1 MKLKEGMKA
10 KGFKFEGGSIA
21 FDGDME
27 KYVGVVGE
35 VGHITGRGFKIK
47 FEDDWWWY
55 PTELAHRA
63 FLSVGDKVKI
73 PKTKSVGSS
82 IDDSRNTIIAKSD
95 GQDYLYY
102 AGEEDGKL
110 LLNKEFVEDRGDF
123 FTLEDIELYTE
134 GENNMKTIKKSEL
147 KKIHDVACPTWQSKI
162 TALANRNPWGDDI
175 ELSQEEVDRMFRAA
189 SASQTQV
196 LEEVFG
202 KQNEEI
208 DLFSEDINH
217 NVHGIPVFGGASLGT
232 ADALIELP
240 DAKSNAF
247 YLNPNYNWELK
258 RNRLIVT
265 RK

>member
-10 KGFKFEGGSIA
+10 KGFKFEGRSIA

-55 PTELAHRA
+55 PTALAHRA

-73 PKTKSVGSS
+73 PKTKSVGDPIEKSKN
-82 IDDSRNTIIAKSD
+82 IRIAKSE
-95 GQDYLYY
+95 GQAYLYY
-102 AGEEDGKL
+102 TGEKDGKL
-110 LLNKEFVEDRGDF
+110 LLNNELQEGSGDF
-123 FTLEDIELYTE
+123 FTLKDVELYTK
-134 GENNMKTIKKSEL
+134 ENNMRTIKKSEL
-147 KKIHDVACPTWQSKI
+147 KKIHDVACSTWQGKI
-162 TALANRNPWGDDI
+162 TALASRNPWGDDI
-175 ELSQEEVDRMFRAA
+175 ELSQEEVDGMFRAA

-196 LEEVFG
+196 LDQVFG
-202 KQNEEI
+202 KQDKEI

-232 ADALIELP
+232 ADALIGLP
-240 DAKSNAF
+240 DIKSNAF
-247 YLNPNYNWELK
+247 YLNPNYNWEMFGNK
-258 RNRLIVT
+258 LIVR